1 MLSQFGQIFIFF
13 LLAVAFVVIAFIIV
27 RFLAPSKPN
36 KGKNSIYEC
45 GEESD
50 GKTWVK
56 FNIRYYVI
64 ALIFIIFDVE
74 IIFLFPWAVVFKEMG
89 MVAFLEMALFLL
101 ILIFGFIYV
110 LIKGDLQWDRPQPII
125 PKLDRQI
132 FKIGNQESIN

>member
-13 LLAVAFVVIAFIIV
+13 LLAIAFVVIAFIIV
-27 RFLAPSKPN
+27 NFLAPSKPN
-36 KGKNSIYEC
+36 KSKNSIYEC

-50 GKTWVK
+50 RKTWMK
-56 FNIRYYVI
+56 FNIRFYVV

-89 MVAFLEMALFLL
+89 MIAFLEMALFLL
-101 ILIFGFIYV
+101 ILIIGFIYV
-110 LIKGDLQWDRPQPII
+110 LAKGDLQWDKPQPVI

-132 FKIGNQESIN
+132 FKIENQNP